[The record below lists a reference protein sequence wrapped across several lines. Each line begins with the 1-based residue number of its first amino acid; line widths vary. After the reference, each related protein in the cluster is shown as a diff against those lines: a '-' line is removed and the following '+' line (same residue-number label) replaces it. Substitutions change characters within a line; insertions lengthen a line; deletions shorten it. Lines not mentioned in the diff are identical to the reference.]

1 MSGRV
6 STRESQYHKGLFRQT
21 VQALACAAS
30 SLLAVLVLIATFAM
44 KVEAHWWQ
52 DNLIPIRWL
61 AVAVFPVNGVLMYR
75 LKLRVKAF
83 DAAFPEFSSS
93 DGGHRPM
100 VGATRQ
106 ERRATERA
114 NKKAAKRKAS

>member
-1 MSGRV
+1 MSVGM
-6 STRESQYHKGLFRQT
+6 SARESQYRKGLLRQT

-30 SLLAVLVLIATFAM
+30 SLVAVLVVIATFAM
-44 KVEAHWWQ
+44 QVEAHWWQ
-52 DNLIPIRWL
+52 ENVITIRWL
-61 AVAVFPVNGVLMYR
+61 AVSVFVGSAVLLYR
-75 LKLRVKAF
+75 LKLRIKTF

-93 DGGHRPM
+93 DGGHQPM